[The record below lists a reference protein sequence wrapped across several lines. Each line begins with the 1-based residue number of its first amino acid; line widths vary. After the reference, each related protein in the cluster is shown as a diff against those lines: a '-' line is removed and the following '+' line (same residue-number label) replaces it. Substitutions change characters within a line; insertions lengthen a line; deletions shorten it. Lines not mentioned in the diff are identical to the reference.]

1 MSKALKIVRIHDEL
15 LGTYGDQGN
24 ADVLGYRAKARNIDA
39 HVIDVSYMDLLPT
52 DGDIY
57 LMGGAEDAAQLL
69 SLEALERDNN
79 LQLALDRGAV
89 LLAVCAGFQIIGNS
103 FEASGKKVSG
113 LGLLD
118 VDSASRANI
127 GKKRFVGD
135 IKIKSG
141 VVGCELT
148 GFENHAGYT
157 TLGAGVQPLGSVIVG
172 HGNGDAKYDGAVSG
186 NIFGTYLHGP
196 VLARNPE
203 FADLLLSR
211 ALGEPLEPFN
221 DPLATQYAEW
231 RRKVTK

>member
-1 MSKALKIVRIHDEL
+1 MSKSLKIVRIHNEL

-24 ADVLGYRAKARNIDA
+24 ADVLAFRAKARFVEA
-39 HVIDVSYMDLLPT
+39 RVLDVSYLDVMPT

-69 SLEALERDNN
+69 SLEALRRDNN
-79 LQLALDRGAV
+79 LRVALDRGAV
-89 LLAVCAGFQIIGNS
+89 LLAICAGFQIIGNS
-103 FEASGKKVSG
+103 FEASGKKVAG
-113 LGLLD
+113 LGLLNI
-118 VDSASRANI
+118 DSASGANI

-135 IKIKSG
+135 IKIKSE

-148 GFENHAGYT
+148 GYENHAGYT
-157 TLGAGVQPLGSVIVG
+157 TLGVGVQPLGSVIVG
-172 HGNGDAKYDGAVSG
+172 HGNGDDKYDGAVSG

-211 ALGEPLEPFN
+211 ALGESFAPFN

>member
-1 MSKALKIVRIHDEL
+1 MSKTLKIVRIHNEL

-24 ADVLGYRAKARNIDA
+24 ADVLSFRAKEKNIHA
-39 HVIDVSYMDLLPT
+39 HIVDVSYLDVLPT

-69 SLEALERDNN
+69 SLEALQRDKN

-89 LLAVCAGFQIIGNS
+89 LLAVCAGFQLIGNS

-118 VDSASRANI
+118 VDSASGANI

-135 IKIKSG
+135 IKIKPD

-172 HGNGDAKYDGAVSG
+172 HGNGDDKYDGASSG

-211 ALGEPLEPFN
+211 AMGEPLEPFN
-221 DPLATQYAEW
+221 DSLATQYAEW

>member
-1 MSKALKIVRIHDEL
+1 MSKTLKIVRIHNEL

-24 ADVLGYRAKARNIDA
+24 AEVLAFRAKARSIDA
-39 HVIDVSYMDLLPT
+39 HVVDVTYLDVLPT

-69 SLEALERDNN
+69 SLEALQRDNN
-79 LQLALDRGAV
+79 LQTALAHGAV
-89 LLAVCAGFQIIGNS
+89 LLAICAGFQIIGNS
-103 FEASGKKVSG
+103 FEASGKKVAG
-113 LGLLD
+113 LGLLNI
-118 VDSASRANI
+118 DSASGANI

-135 IKIKSG
+135 IKIKSD
-141 VVGCELT
+141 VIGCELT

-157 TLGAGVQPLGSVIVG
+157 TLGEGVQPLGFVVVG
-172 HGNGDAKYDGAVSG
+172 HGNGDDKYDGAISG

-203 FADLLLSR
+203 LADLLLSR
-211 ALGEPLEPFN
+211 ALGESFAPFN

>member
-1 MSKALKIVRIHDEL
+1 MSKALKIVRIHNEL

-24 ADVLGYRAKARNIDA
+24 ADVLGYRAKARNINA
-39 HVIDVSYMDLLPT
+39 HVVDVSYLDVLPT

-69 SLEALERDNN
+69 SLEALLRDNN
-79 LQLALDRGAV
+79 LELALDRGAV

-118 VDSASRANI
+118 IDSASGANI

-135 IKIKSG
+135 IKIKSD

-157 TLGAGVQPLGSVIVG
+157 TLSAGVQPLGSVIAG
-172 HGNGDAKYDGAVSG
+172 HGNGDDKYDGAVSG

-203 FADLLLSR
+203 FADLLLSM
-211 ALGEPLEPFN
+211 AIGEQVSQYE
-221 DPLATQYAEW
+221 DGLATKYAQL
-231 RRKVTK
+231 RREAI

>member
-1 MSKALKIVRIHDEL
+1 MSKALKIVRIHNEL

-24 ADVLGYRAKARNIDA
+24 ADVLAFRAKARNIDA
-39 HVIDVSYMDLLPT
+39 QIVDISFLDVLPT

-79 LQLALDRGAV
+79 LQMALDRGAV
-89 LLAVCAGFQIIGNS
+89 LLAVCAGFQIVGNS

-118 VDSASRANI
+118 VDSASGANI

-135 IKIKSG
+135 TKIKSG

-157 TLGAGVQPLGSVIVG
+157 TLGTGVQPLGEVIVG
-172 HGNGDAKYDGAVSG
+172 HGNGDDKYDGAVSG
-186 NIFGTYLHGP
+186 NIFGTYLHGC
-196 VLARNPE
+196 
-203 FADLLLSR
+203 LLYTSPSPR
-211 ALGEPLEPFN
+211 
-221 DPLATQYAEW
+221 D
-231 RRKVTK
+231 